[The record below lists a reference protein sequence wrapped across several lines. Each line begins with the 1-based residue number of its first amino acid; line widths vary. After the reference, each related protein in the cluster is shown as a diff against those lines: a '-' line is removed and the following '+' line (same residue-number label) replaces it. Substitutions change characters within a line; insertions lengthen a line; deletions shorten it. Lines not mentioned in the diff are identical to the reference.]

1 MTEQAPTEE
10 PQSTPESHLQS
21 STSVTSP
28 QSPSESPL
36 SPHPPPVSP
45 KTPKWALS
53 TSLSVAGPQQGTLTL
68 REGPVQQHAGYLKR
82 RTSVLKRWKKE
93 VFEIVPG
100 KRYQNKVSRLQT
112 QKLSANCITTCKVV
126 SQHVRWYISSLRS
139 SQPQQ
144 RLCKNLIILLFP

>member
-1 MTEQAPTEE
+1 MTEQVPTEE

-21 STSVTSP
+21 STSVTPP

-45 KTPKWALS
+45 KRPKWALS

-82 RTSVLKRWKKE
+82 RTSVLKRWKEE

-100 KRYQNKVSRLQT
+100 KRYQNEVSRLQT
-112 QKLSANCITTCKVV
+112 QKLSANCI
-126 SQHVRWYISSLRS
+126 Q
-139 SQPQQ
+139 
-144 RLCKNLIILLFP
+144 IIAAKLALGLFMLYDLLPWLTAGLGGCMNH